1 MWRERREHH
10 RRQKIYG
17 ELFTASDH
25 PFGQIDDHKHNIV
38 VFTNSSKV
46 DIFPPKMLLR
56 FSFFSTARFHSIINI
71 LIVFLQIFSLLL
83 LGELPFHFPP
93 NHMLYISSYP
103 AMWERVSRLIRDKV
117 VSRTKTYNYRH
128 SEPSSSSFN
137 LCARALAKFTV
148 SAKQISSRKR
158 WNFPDKDKNE
168 KFDYISHLSWSFIAK
183 IRVSLL
189 SRKQHH

>member
-1 MWRERREHH
+1 MWREHH

-93 NHMLYISSYP
+93 NHMLYIYP
-103 AMWERVSRLIRDKV
+103 AIQRCERECRGSFGTKSFREQKLTITDIRSR
-117 VSRTKTYNYRH
+117 
-128 SEPSSSSFN
+128 
-137 LCARALAKFTV
+137 
-148 SAKQISSRKR
+148 
-158 WNFPDKDKNE
+158 
-168 KFDYISHLSWSFIAK
+168 
-183 IRVSLL
+183 
-189 SRKQHH
+189 